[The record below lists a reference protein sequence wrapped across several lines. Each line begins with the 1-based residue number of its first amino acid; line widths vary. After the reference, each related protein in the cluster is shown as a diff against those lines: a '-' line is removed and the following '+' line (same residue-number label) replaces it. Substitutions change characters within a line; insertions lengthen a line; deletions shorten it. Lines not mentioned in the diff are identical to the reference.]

1 MARRECDGDPPIRE
15 EQTMNGSI
23 ICGIDG
29 SDESRAALRVA
40 AELARELGLRLVT
53 AHVSTPDV
61 YASGMELETPLI
73 VPAPGPSR
81 MGEELLERIAELEA
95 VPQAE
100 RRALY
105 GLPAERL
112 ADLADEEAGRMIVV
126 GSRGRGAFKSAF
138 LGSVS
143 SDVIGL
149 ARCPVLVVP
158 PAAINGSGEL
168 RRSAP
173 AER

>member
-1 MARRECDGDPPIRE
+1 MLPLGE
-15 EQTMNGSI
+15 EQIMKGSI
-23 ICGIDG
+23 ICGVDG

-40 AELARELGLRLVT
+40 AHLADSLDLRLVI
-53 AHVSTPDV
+53 AHVSPAQA
-61 YASGMELETPLI
+61 YASGLDPQ
-73 VPAPGPSR
+73 APPIISAWDLSR
-81 MGEELLERIAELEA
+81 ASERLLERVAELEA
-95 VPQAE
+95 IPNAE
-100 RRALY
+100 RRALH

-112 ADLADEEAGRMIVV
+112 ADLADEEGGQVIVV

-158 PAAINGSGEL
+158 RGVSAAAAAADMSV
-168 RRSAP
+168 
-173 AER
+173 